1 MSIIYGQPIGI
12 VTQEQLDLLD
22 TDAFLNGT
30 GIYVGNLG
38 GLENVDLWV
47 GGLAEKN
54 MPFGGML
61 GSTFNFVFEIQM
73 EKLQNSDR
81 FYYLQ
86 RLDGLH
92 LFGEMEA
99 NSFSAMIMRNTDAKH
114 LPSDVFSTPG
124 LILEVNGST
133 NTQFNPHLTDPFADP
148 TGGTPLN
155 PLVDRL
161 NNANTDDTHYLR
173 YTGTDHVVLGGSDF
187 ADTLI
192 AGIGDDTIHGD
203 GGNDRLEGGA
213 GNDIING
220 GAGDDIITD
229 LGGDDNI
236 KGGDGNDA
244 INAGQG
250 LNLTL
255 GGAGND
261 FIVAGAD
268 GGSEVFGGTGDDF
281 ILGSRTTERILGNE
295 GNDWIEMGTFDG
307 APGDNFDEIFARDEI
322 VGHDVFLGDGST
334 DEFIGEG
341 GDDIFVGSAGVNKLE
356 GMSGFDWATYKDN
369 RSRVTAD
376 LLLNAFDEFPLP
388 PPLSALDQYGNVEG
402 LSGTA
407 FNDTLY
413 GSDVTAADMPTEGNA
428 GSVLNAAG
436 IAMIGGLQQVLGAGV
451 TSFDGGNIILGGDG
465 NDVITGRGGDDIIDG
480 DKWLDVRI
488 KLDEHRR
495 NGRRL
500 LAQQHDDAGGAACS
514 AGQIN
519 PGQLSVVREIKTTA
533 DGIGGHGH
541 RAVPGRQH
549 QLLVLG

>member
-1 MSIIYGQPIGI
+1 M
-12 VTQEQLDLLD
+12 
-22 TDAFLNGT
+22 
-30 GIYVGNLG
+30 
-38 GLENVDLWV
+38 
-47 GGLAEKN
+47 
-54 MPFGGML
+54 
-61 GSTFNFVFEIQM
+61 
-73 EKLQNSDR
+73 
-81 FYYLQ
+81 
-86 RLDGLH
+86 
-92 LFGEMEA
+92 
-99 NSFSAMIMRNTDAKH
+99 
-114 LPSDVFSTPG
+114 
-124 LILEVNGST
+124 
-133 NTQFNPHLTDPFADP
+133 
-148 TGGTPLN
+148 
-155 PLVDRL
+155 
-161 NNANTDDTHYLR
+161 
-173 YTGTDHVVLGGSDF
+173 LGGSDRT
-187 ADTLI
+187 DTLI

-250 LNLTL
+250 LNLIL

-369 RSRVTAD
+369 PSGVTAD

-465 NDVITGRGGDDIIDG
+465 NDTITGRGGDDIIDG
-480 DKWLDVRI
+480 DKWLDVQI
-488 KLDEHRR
+488 KLTNTD
-495 NGRRL
+495 GT
-500 LAQQHDDAGGAACS
+500 
-514 AGQIN
+514 
-519 PGQLSVVREIKTTA
+519 VEILTTA
-533 DGIGGHGH
+533 
-541 RAVPGRQH
+541 
-549 QLLVLG
+549 